1 MSEIA
6 LDSPVA
12 GLQPAENETANI
24 ETAPTES
31 QADGSSVPQLPAEV
45 QQSAIVRFFE
55 QPAVKQALPPVLG
68 LMLLIVCILFYFW
81 IFKQLI

>member
-24 ETAPTES
+24 ETAQTENP
-31 QADGSSVPQLPAEV
+31 ADGSSVPQLPAEV
-45 QQSAIVRFFE
+45 QQSASVRFFE
-55 QPAVKQALPPVLG
+55 QPAVVVIEVFAKFATKG
-68 LMLLIVCILFYFW
+68 CKYD
-81 IFKQLI
+81 